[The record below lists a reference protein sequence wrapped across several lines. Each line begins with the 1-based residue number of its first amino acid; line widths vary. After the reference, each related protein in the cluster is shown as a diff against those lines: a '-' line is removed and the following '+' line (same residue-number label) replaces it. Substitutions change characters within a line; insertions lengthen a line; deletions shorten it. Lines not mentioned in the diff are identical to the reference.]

1 MIKML
6 FIGTLG
12 ADAEFKHS
20 DTATNGSKFVTFRA
34 AHNDTWTDAAG
45 MRHENVTWVD
55 FIMNDHPKV
64 AQYLKKGTMV
74 YVEGRSSLRVYS
86 SPKDRCMKAG
96 MTIQVQRIEL
106 LSAKRSE
113 QEPQNK
119 AATTTETTEQQT
131 PKNEEQNDLPF

>member
-20 DTATNGSKFVTFRA
+20 DTASNGGKFVTFRA
-34 AHNDTWTDAAG
+34 AHNDTWTDQAG

-119 AATTTETTEQQT
+119 EATTTETTPQQT

>member
-20 DTATNGSKFVTFRA
+20 DMGTDGNKFVTFRA

-55 FIMNDHPKV
+55 FIMSDHPKV

-74 YVEGRSSLRVYS
+74 YVEGRASLRVYS
-86 SPKDRCMKAG
+86 SPKDKCMKAG
-96 MTIQVQRIEL
+96 ITIQVQRIEL
-106 LSAKRSE
+106 LSAKKDSN
-113 QEPQNK
+113 QERTMQPAQ
-119 AATTTETTEQQT
+119 TEQPKQQQQT
-131 PKNEEQNDLPF
+131 QNDGKGLPF

>member
-20 DTATNGSKFVTFRA
+20 DTASNGGKFVTFRA
-34 AHNDTWTDAAG
+34 AHNDTWTDATG

-74 YVEGRSSLRVYS
+74 YVEGRCYLRVYS

-96 MTIQVQRIEL
+96 MTINVQRIEL
-106 LSAKRSE
+106 LSAKKDG
-113 QEPQNK
+113 QQAQTMPPAQ
-119 AATTTETTEQQT
+119 TEQSEPAQT
-131 PKNEEQNDLPF
+131 EQSNDNGLPF

>member
-20 DTATNGSKFVTFRA
+20 DTASNGGKFVTFRA

-74 YVEGRSSLRVYS
+74 YVEGRTSLRVYS

-113 QEPQNK
+113 QEQQNK
-119 AATTTETTEQQT
+119 ATTTTETTPQQT

>member
-20 DTATNGSKFVTFRA
+20 DTATNGGKFVTFRA

-113 QEPQNK
+113 QEQQSK
-119 AATTTETTEQQT
+119 MATTTDNAQTTP